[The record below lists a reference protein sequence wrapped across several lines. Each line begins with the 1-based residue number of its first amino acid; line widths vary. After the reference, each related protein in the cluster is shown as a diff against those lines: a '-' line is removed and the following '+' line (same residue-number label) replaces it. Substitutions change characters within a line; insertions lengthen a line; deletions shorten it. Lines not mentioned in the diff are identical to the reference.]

1 VVKVGKKNV
10 FARIPLLGNILARE
24 EREVSVYADL
34 GEGSISNKLFYG
46 DMEIFRVKGRD
57 SANIRRL
64 VNSLKGK
71 GDMEVFLSSE
81 YAEIC
86 KAVAKNPEATISELK
101 KMGAETAE
109 SREVVKKILRKLSH
123 SQDEVVRTYA
133 FNEL

>member
-1 VVKVGKKNV
+1 MVKVGKKNV

-46 DMEIFRVKGRD
+46 DMEIFRVKGHD

>member
-1 VVKVGKKNV
+1 MVKVGKKNV

>member
-1 VVKVGKKNV
+1 VVKVVKKNV

-46 DMEIFRVKGRD
+46 DMEIFRVKERD